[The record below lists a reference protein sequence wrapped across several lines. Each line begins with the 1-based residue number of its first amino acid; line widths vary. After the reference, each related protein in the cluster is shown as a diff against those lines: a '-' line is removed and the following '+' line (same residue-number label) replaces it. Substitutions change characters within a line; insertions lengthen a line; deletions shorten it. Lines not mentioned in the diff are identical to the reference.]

1 MDEIRRIKNLE
12 VPRGK
17 VDVVLDTD
25 AYNEIDDQF
34 AIAYLLRSK
43 EKLTTKALYAA
54 PFFNDLS
61 TGPADGM
68 EKSYREIFHILD
80 LAGEKVDAF
89 RGSDRYLP
97 DEETPVISPAAEDL
111 AKRAEEYSPEDP
123 LYVLTIGAITNIA
136 SAILLNPKVVENT
149 VVVWLG
155 GNGDHFTNT
164 EEFNLSQDVAAAR
177 VVMNSGVP
185 FVRLPCMGVVSAFT
199 ISKPE
204 LEFWFVG
211 KNPLADYLAKNTI
224 RSAESY
230 AAGKP
235 WTRVIWDATTVG
247 WMLNEDDRF
256 MLSRLIPTPLPSYD
270 GYLERIPDSHLSRY
284 VYYIN
289 RDALW
294 RDIIRKVAGAE
305 IPDGDYHSM

>member
-1 MDEIRRIKNLE
+1 MDEIRRIKNLK
-12 VPRGK
+12 VPKGRI
-17 VDVVLDTD
+17 DAVLDTD
-25 AYNEIDDQF
+25 AFNEVDDQF

-43 EKLTTKALYAA
+43 EKITTKALYAA

-68 EKSYREIFHILD
+68 EKSYKEIFHILD

-89 RGSDRYLP
+89 RGSDRFLQ
-97 DEETPVISPAAEDL
+97 DEQTPVVSPAAEDL
-111 AKRAEEYSPEDP
+111 AKRAEEYSPENP

-155 GNGDHFTNT
+155 GNADHYGHTM
-164 EEFNLSQDVAAAR
+164 EFNMSGDVAAAR
-177 VVMNSGVP
+177 VVMSSGVP
-185 FVRLPCMGVVSAFT
+185 FVRLPCMGVLSSFT

-204 LEFWFVG
+204 LEYWFVG

-224 RSAESY
+224 RSADSY
-230 AAGKP
+230 AKDAP
-235 WTRVIWDATTVG
+235 WTRVIWDVTTVG
-247 WMLNEDDRF
+247 WMLNDGDRF
-256 MLSRLIPTPLPSYD
+256 MLSRLIPTGLPSYD
-270 GYLERIPDSHLSRY
+270 GYLTVAPDAHLSRY
-284 VYYIN
+284 VYHIK

-294 RDIIRKVAGAE
+294 RDVIMKISGIRIPEAE
-305 IPDGDYHSM
+305 F